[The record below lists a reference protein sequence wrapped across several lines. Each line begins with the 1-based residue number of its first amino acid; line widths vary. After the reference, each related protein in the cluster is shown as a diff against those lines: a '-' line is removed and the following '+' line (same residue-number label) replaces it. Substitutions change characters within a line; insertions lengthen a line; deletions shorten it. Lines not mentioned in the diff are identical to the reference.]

1 MINPHLILLSL
12 ALLTHA
18 DPTSNVPTLSFET
31 ITVYP
36 RNLIARDEQTS
47 NVPLSFE
54 TITVY
59 PRNLM
64 ARDSTTTATATIQH
78 HLLQTAKLEPRA
90 TLASLPNGAEVESG
104 EGIRRKA
111 IGADF
116 APVLESGGV
125 RGRGVHAAMVSRTE
139 DI

>member
-1 MINPHLILLSL
+1 MFNPLLILFSL

-18 DPTSNVPTLSFET
+18 DPTSNVPLSFET

-36 RNLIARDEQTS
+36 K
-47 NVPLSFE
+47 
-54 TITVY
+54 
-59 PRNLM
+59 NLM

-78 HLLQTAKLEPRA
+78 HLLQTAELEPRA
-90 TLASLPNGAEVESG
+90 TPASLPNGAKVESG